1 MPLVIFPA
9 ILRLWKYSARIIKT
23 IEIIAVK
30 GNEILFPAGADLIP
44 VGIVAVGN
52 LGGRFIFSAFF
63 VIIFTTP
70 PIASAPY
77 KTELGPLMT
86 SIFSTASIGTPL
98 VEE

>member
-63 VIIFTTP
+63 RDNIHNAAHRF
-70 PIASAPY
+70 SAIQNGAWS
-77 KTELGPLMT
+77 LDDFNFLHR
-86 SIFSTASIGTPL
+86 INRDAAR
-98 VEE
+98 